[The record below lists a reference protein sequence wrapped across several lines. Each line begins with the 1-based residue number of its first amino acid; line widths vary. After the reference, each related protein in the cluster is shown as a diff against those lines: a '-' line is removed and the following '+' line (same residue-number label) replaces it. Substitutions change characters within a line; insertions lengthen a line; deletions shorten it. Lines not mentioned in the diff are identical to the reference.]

1 MSIQLNP
8 AISPVI
14 RQGFAD
20 AIGNTPLIRLN
31 KFSDETG
38 CEILGKA
45 EFMNPGGSVKDRA
58 ARAIIDEAER
68 SGRLLPGGTVVEG
81 TAGNTGIGLAHVCNA
96 RGYRCIIVM
105 PDNQSNEK
113 YQMIETLGAEVLRV
127 KTVPYSDPNH
137 YQKVAG
143 RLAAEL
149 PDAIWSNQ
157 FDNTANRDAH
167 EQTTGPEIW
176 AQTAGRIDAFVTST
190 GTGGTLGGISRYLK
204 RQNSN
209 VLITLADPQGSSL
222 YHWLHHGELKATGP
236 GSVTEGIG
244 IGRVTANLE
253 GSPIDDALHVTDVE
267 CVSTVYRLLRDE
279 GLFLGSTSGV
289 NVAAAV
295 QIARRLGP
303 GHTIVTILCDSGAKY
318 QSRLFNRKWLEEKG
332 LLEAAGLTL
341 SLGQSHP
348 APLTEISRVADGYP
362 QRLRA

>member
-1 MSIQLNP
+1 MSL
-8 AISPVI
+8 SI
-14 RQGFAD
+14 RHGFAD

-31 KFSDETG
+31 RFSELTG

-68 SGRLLPGGTVVEG
+68 SGRLKPGGTVVEG

-96 RGYRCIIVM
+96 RGYRCVIVM

-137 YQKVAG
+137 YQKVAR
-143 RLAAEL
+143 RLAEEMPEAVW
-149 PDAIWSNQ
+149 ANQ
-157 FDNTANRDAH
+157 FDNTANRDTH

-176 AQTAGRIDAFVTST
+176 AQSGGKLDAFVAAT

-204 RQNSN
+204 RESSKVQ
-209 VLITLADPQGSSL
+209 VFLADPQGSSL
-222 YHWLHHGELKATGP
+222 YHWLRHGELKATGA
-236 GSVTEGIG
+236 GSITEGIG

-253 GSPIDDALHVTDVE
+253 GSPIDDALHVTDVD
-267 CVSTVYRLLRDE
+267 CVRTVYQLLRDE

-303 GHTIVTILCDSGAKY
+303 GHTIATILCDSGAKY
-318 QSRLFNRKWLEEKG
+318 QSRLFNRKWLGEKG
-332 LLEAAGLTL
+332 LLEAAGLA
-341 SLGQSHP
+341 QHVQP
-348 APLTEISRVADGYP
+348 ASITETPRVVDGYP